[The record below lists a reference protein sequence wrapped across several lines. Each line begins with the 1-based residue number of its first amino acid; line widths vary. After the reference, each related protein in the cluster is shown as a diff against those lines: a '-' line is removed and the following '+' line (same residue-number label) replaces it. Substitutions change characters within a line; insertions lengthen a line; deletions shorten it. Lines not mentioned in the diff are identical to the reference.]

1 MAPLRA
7 SYSKML
13 VLLSI
18 TPAILT
24 LLFSTTM
31 TQSLHTQLSQDID
44 LARWSWLE
52 SHAQRDAIVLVNP
65 ALGLADVGVAIATD
79 NTQIVQHWIAEQLLL
94 KPTQT
99 QIIEWDAQ
107 KVKEFNALI
116 IQPYV
121 LIQEVNSTIS
131 S

>member
-1 MAPLRA
+1 
-7 SYSKML
+7 
-13 VLLSI
+13 
-18 TPAILT
+18 
-24 LLFSTTM
+24 M
-31 TQSLHTQLSQDID
+31 TESLHTQLTQDID

-65 ALGLADVGVAIATD
+65 ALSLAEVGVAIATD

-107 KVKEFNALI
+107 KVKEFRALI

-121 LIQEVNSTIS
+121 LIQEVQPTNPSPLAPAES
-131 S
+131 